1 MALSRAARHALL
13 ACALTLGLVV
23 GGDARAQAPDTTTLR
38 LDALL
43 AEVAEANP
51 TLQAARL
58 EAAVRAET
66 GAQVGALPDP
76 TVSVTAFPYPVVT
89 ALGAQRS
96 QWRVEQMIPWPGT
109 LALRERGADLGAEVA
124 SFEADALAL
133 DLALSVK
140 RAYYTLYQLQ
150 RTDAL
155 IRTFR
160 ARLDAFTEAAAV
172 RYEVGRGPQGAVL
185 QVGLEEERLGARLLA
200 LDARREA
207 ALQMLARLTDRPSLV
222 FADAVV
228 LEPPSLPSAEATL
241 AEVALRLRPEVQ
253 ALEAAAE
260 RAEAEVALARKA
272 FYPDLGVGVTYFD
285 VTDRDVPPSA
295 DGTDALA
302 VMLSAKIPLQR
313 GRLRARLDQARLRVA
328 QVEARQRALATAIT
342 TELADVAYTARR
354 EAETLAL
361 FRDRLV
367 PQAQATVE
375 SVLAAYTTGEADYA
389 AFLDAERSR
398 FQVQL
403 GLEESLGRYLD
414 ATARLE
420 RALGASALTD
430 LDAAGMTTVP
440 VLPEDSRTR

>member
-1 MALSRAARHALL
+1 MSPLHTRIIGIALAAILGALP
-13 ACALTLGLVV
+13 ALGQPTMLS
-23 GGDARAQAPDTTTLR
+23 

-43 AEVAEANP
+43 AEVDAANP
-51 TLQAARL
+51 SLRAARL
-58 EAAVRAET
+58 EAAARAEV
-66 GAQVGALPDP
+66 GDQVGALPDP
-76 TVSVTAFPYPVVT
+76 TVSVTAFPYPLVT

-109 LALRERGADLGAEVA
+109 LGLRERAADLGAEVA
-124 SFEADALAL
+124 EHEAEVLAL
-133 DLALSVK
+133 DLALQVK
-140 RAYYTLYQLQ
+140 RAYYTLYRLQ

-155 IRTFR
+155 VRTFR
-160 ARLDAFTEAAAV
+160 ERLDAFTEAAAV

-185 QVGLEEERLGARLLA
+185 QVGLEEERLGARLLD

-207 ALQMLARLTDRPSLV
+207 ALQTLARLTDRPGLV

-228 LEPPSLPSAEATL
+228 LEPPPLPSAETAL
-241 AEVALRLRPEVQ
+241 ADVALRLRPEVQ
-253 ALEAAAE
+253 ALDAAAE
-260 RAEAEVALARKA
+260 QAEADVALARKA

-285 VTDRDVPPSA
+285 VTERAMPPTA

-313 GRLRARLDQARLRVA
+313 GRLRARLDQARLRAA
-328 QVEARQRALATAIT
+328 QVEARQEAIETAIT
-342 TELADVAYTARR
+342 TEIADVAYAARR
-354 EAETLAL
+354 EAETLVL
-361 FRDRLV
+361 FRDRLL

-375 SVLAAYTTGEADYA
+375 SVLAAYTTGEADYV

-420 RALGASALTD
+420 RALGGTALLD
-430 LDAAGMTTVP
+430 LAEGTTNAP
-440 VLPEDSRTR
+440 ALPEDPRLR

>member
-1 MALSRAARHALL
+1 MPPSRAARRALL
-13 ACALTLGLVV
+13 ACALYLGLALS
-23 GGDARAQAPDTTTLR
+23 GGARAQAPDPPTLR
-38 LDALL
+38 LGDLL
-43 AEVAEANP
+43 AEVEAANP
-51 TLQAARL
+51 TLRAARL
-58 EAAVRAET
+58 EAAARAQV

-76 TVSVTAFPYPVVT
+76 TVAVTAFPYPLVT
-89 ALGAQRS
+89 ALGAQRT

-109 LALRERGADLGAEVA
+109 LALRERAADLGAEVA
-124 SFEADALAL
+124 GYEADALAL
-133 DLALSVK
+133 DLALQVK
-140 RAYYTLYQLQ
+140 RAYYTLYQIQ

-155 IRTFR
+155 VRSFR

-185 QVGLEEERLGARLLA
+185 QVGLEEERLRARLLD

-207 ALQMLARLTDRPSLV
+207 ALQTLARLTDRPGLV
-222 FADAVV
+222 LADTVALDPPLLPTADAV
-228 LEPPSLPSAEATL
+228 L

-253 ALEAAAE
+253 ALDTAAE

-285 VTDRDVPPSA
+285 VTDRAMPPTA

-302 VMLSAKIPLQR
+302 VMVSAKIPLQR
-313 GRLRARLDQARLRVA
+313 GRLHARLEEARLRQA
-328 QVEARQRALATAIT
+328 QVEARQDALDTAIA
-342 TELADVAYTARR
+342 TELADLAYAARR

-389 AFLDAERSR
+389 AFLDAERTR

-414 ATARLE
+414 ATARFE
-420 RALGASALTD
+420 RALGGAALAD
-430 LDAAGMTTVP
+430 LPIFPSDPT
-440 VLPEDSRTR
+440 LR

>member
-1 MALSRAARHALL
+1 MALPRAARSALL
-13 ACALTLGLVV
+13 ACALTLGTAFS
-23 GGDARAQAPDTTTLR
+23 GDARAQAPDTTTLR
-38 LDALL
+38 LGDLL

-51 TLQAARL
+51 TLRAARL
-58 EAAVRAET
+58 EAAARAQT

-76 TVSVTAFPYPVVT
+76 TVAVTAFPYPLVT
-89 ALGAQRS
+89 ALGAQRT
-96 QWRVEQMIPWPGT
+96 QWRVEQMMPWPGT
-109 LALRERGADLGAEVA
+109 LPLRERAADLSAEVA
-124 SFEADALAL
+124 GYEADALAL
-133 DLALSVK
+133 DLALQVK
-140 RAYYTLYQLQ
+140 RAYYALYQLQ

-160 ARLDAFTEAAAV
+160 ERLDAFTEAAAV

-185 QVGLEEERLGARLLA
+185 QVGLEEERLGARLLD

-207 ALQMLARLTDRPSLV
+207 ALQTLARLTDRPGLV

-228 LEPPSLPSAEATL
+228 LAPPPLPSAETAL
-241 AEVALRLRPEVQ
+241 ADVALRLRPEVQ
-253 ALEAAAE
+253 ALDAAAE
-260 RAEAEVALARKA
+260 QAEADVALARKA

-285 VTDRDVPPSA
+285 VTERAMPPTA

-313 GRLRARLDQARLRVA
+313 GRLRARLDQARLRAA
-328 QVEARQRALATAIT
+328 QVEARQDALETAIT
-342 TELADVAYTARR
+342 TELADVAYAARR

-361 FRDRLV
+361 FRDRLL

-375 SVLAAYTTGEADYA
+375 SVLAAYTTGEADYV

-420 RALGASALTD
+420 RALGGTALLD
-430 LDAAGMTTVP
+430 LAEGTTNAP
-440 VLPEDSRTR
+440 ALPEDPRLR